1 VTCRFESMCGECHAH
16 KQMTYCLLLTQG
28 STGAPLATEG
38 HLIVDSSHRNAKPT
52 KNAQRRPHQVSN
64 VLFSS
69 RILQRHA
76 CSYITQRCTSKLSA
90 MAAVLESDLDGIRRV
105 IRCIVMFS
113 RVQRSI
119 SEAHQMDIVTFGSN
133 I

>member
-1 VTCRFESMCGECHAH
+1 MCGEYHAH

-28 STGAPLATEG
+28 STGAHLATDG

-52 KNAQRRPHQVSN
+52 NNAQRRPHQVSN

-69 RILQRHA
+69 RVLQPHA
-76 CSYITQRCTSKLSA
+76 CSYTTQRCTSKLSV
-90 MAAVLESDLDGIRRV
+90 MAAVLESDLDGMRRV
-105 IRCIVMFS
+105 IRCIVLFG
-113 RVQRSI
+113 RVQRAM
-119 SEAHQMDIVTFGSN
+119 SEAYQMDIVTFWSN